1 MVAWRLLRVD
11 GGSEVEV
18 GEKRDRHDDAPNV
31 TRPAVEV
38 GILPGGRVDL
48 LKASHV
54 LSTNTPGMSNL
65 PTNADAEPV
74 PTANS
79 DQEMGSEHHPSS
91 PHAPRAHDPGEEL
104 LSGPSVAQYGAPD
117 KFAWGCNSQNRD
129 KSILIAGMIDL
140 LKVVGTALDLSGF
153 GSLLTTGEVCVV
165 GTPMGD
171 KPVDCSGMNGG
182 MGGF

>member
-18 GEKRDRHDDAPNV
+18 GEKRDRHDDALTV

-38 GILPGGRVDL
+38 GILPGGGVDL
-48 LKASHV
+48 LKAPLV
-54 LSTNTPGMSNL
+54 LSTNTPGTFNL

-91 PHAPRAHDPGEEL
+91 PDGPRAHDPGEE
-104 LSGPSVAQYGAPD
+104 SFV
-117 KFAWGCNSQNRD
+117 
-129 KSILIAGMIDL
+129 II
-140 LKVVGTALDLSGF
+140 GTLRRTVRRSR
-153 GSLLTTGEVCVV
+153 
-165 GTPMGD
+165 
-171 KPVDCSGMNGG
+171 
-182 MGGF
+182 